1 MAPVVWVYDLGTI
14 VYNVFGFLLG
24 IGFGFALERAGF
36 GNARKMG
43 LLFYFRDF
51 TVLKVMFTAIVV
63 AMTGFT
69 IFRAVG
75 ILNWEMVYLNPTV
88 LWPGIVGGLI
98 MGFGFVIGGYCP
110 GTSFVGLVSFKQDAI
125 FYILGT
131 LFGMFVFAETEI
143 LFAEFF
149 RKEGALS
156 GFLGPRV
163 TLDAALGIPYW
174 LVTIIIVVIALG
186 AFYGAEWVEN
196 RRGEIV
202 QPNE

>member
-1 MAPVVWVYDLGTI
+1 
-14 VYNVFGFLLG
+14 
-24 IGFGFALERAGF
+24 
-36 GNARKMG
+36 
-43 LLFYFRDF
+43 
-51 TVLKVMFTAIVV
+51 
-63 AMTGFT
+63 
-69 IFRAVG
+69 
-75 ILNWEMVYLNPTV
+75 
-88 LWPGIVGGLI
+88 